1 MAMTVIQHTEL
12 ASSAATIVLNSI
24 PQDYDDLLLLVSSRS
39 DRGDAHIDAFYV
51 YLNGTSGNGGGR
63 RLYSVTPGS
72 TVSNTP
78 WWPLNAGGTVTAGIY
93 GSAEVHIPNYT
104 VAKAHVMGA
113 TAVSEAASTT
123 QCVFSLNSG
132 QSVSTAAV
140 TSITLDSETG
150 ANFIAG
156 TSATLYG
163 ISAGSDGTTAV
174 S

>member
-12 ASSAATIVLNSI
+12 TSSAATIVLSSI

-39 DRGDAHIDAFYV
+39 DRSDAHIDAFYV

-63 RLYSVTPGS
+63 RLYTVNHNA

-78 WWPLNAGGTVTAGIY
+78 WWPLNAGNTATPGVF
-93 GSAEVHIPNYT
+93 GNAEVHIPNYT
-104 VAKAHVMGA
+104 TAKAHVMGA
-113 TAVSEAASTT
+113 TTVAENASTS
-123 QCVFSLNSG
+123 QHVLYMGSG

-163 ISAGSDGTTAV
+163 ITAGSDGSTTV